1 MAQQLRSK
9 QRQASTSKCA
19 GVRIDGSQCQASPL
33 REGEWCFS
41 HDPERTSDRA
51 EARSRGGR
59 NRARVVR
66 LGRLVPPRL
75 LSVFDLL
82 EEALAQV
89 QDGSLDPPRATAM
102 ASLAG
107 ALIKTLTAGEVEQRV
122 RQLEGRFREDTSP

>member
-1 MAQQLRSK
+1 M
-9 QRQASTSKCA
+9 
-19 GVRIDGSQCQASPL
+19 
-33 REGEWCFS
+33 
-41 HDPERTSDRA
+41 
-51 EARSRGGR
+51 
-59 NRARVVR
+59 R